1 MPFAQRTL
9 FALISSTVLATPAF
23 AAINAADDYRQVPQ
37 DTAVVIDVLFNDSTD
52 QEGLTIEANT
62 AAAHGVVTPAEG
74 GGLRYEPEAG
84 FYGADSFT
92 YTITNDAGE
101 RDTAQVTITVVA
113 EEGIVE
119 AASIAQAAPKAAN
132 NVMRSHRDAVSL
144 FLDGGSYAS
153 LNEKEVARLNGV
165 LGGAA
170 GDGDF
175 AFGGIFAS
183 VNMRSGEQDAG
194 DMNNGELQSGY
205 KDNLN
210 GATIGA
216 DVLWRENWVAGAA
229 LGFSNSSVEF
239 ANTDGDGQGDGDFDM
254 SDVSILGFAS
264 YRDDAMNVQ
273 AQLGYSALDYSFEYA
288 DSAGN
293 NRFAFV
299 KGQYTFRKGG
309 WQFIPGLSLNYQS
322 QFVEAYVEE
331 KSSANPT
338 PSSFSSQKTRSLQGG
353 LSLHVDRAINFNWGV
368 FLPRFAITAEQV
380 INSGQRGING
390 YSGGQAFELTASEID
405 KSHML
410 VDVGASLVLP
420 RGWAAFFNI
429 QSLLQQENYS
439 SNTVQLGFR
448 KEL

>member
-1 MPFAQRTL
+1 MPFAQRAL
-9 FALISSTVLATPAF
+9 FALISSTVLASQAF

-52 QEGLTIEANT
+52 QEGLAIVANT

-74 GGLRYEPEAG
+74 GGLRYQPDEG

-92 YTITNDAGE
+92 YTIENSAGE
-101 RDTAQVTITVVA
+101 RDTAQVIITVVA
-113 EEGIVE
+113 EQGVVE
-119 AASIAQAAPKAAN
+119 AASIAQAAPQAAT
-132 NVMRSHRDAVSL
+132 NVMHSHRNAVSL

-153 LNEKEVARLNGV
+153 VNDKEVARVNGA

-170 GDGDF
+170 GDSGF

-205 KDNLN
+205 KDSLN

-216 DVLWRENWVAGAA
+216 DVLWRDNWVMGAA
-229 LGFSNSSVEF
+229 LGFSNSSAEF
-239 ANTDGDGQGDGDFDM
+239 ADIDEDGKGDGDFDM
-254 SDVSILGFAS
+254 SDVSLLGFAS
-264 YRDDAMNVQ
+264 YRDDAVNVQ
-273 AQLGYSALDYSFEYA
+273 AQLGYSRLDYSFEHA

-299 KGQYTFRKGG
+299 KGQYTFNKGG

-322 QFVEAYVEE
+322 QFVEAYIEE

-338 PSSFSSQKTRSLQGG
+338 PSSFSSQKTRSLQSG
-353 LSLHVDRAINFNWGV
+353 LSLYVDRAFNFNWGV
-368 FLPRFAITAEQV
+368 LLPRFALTAEQI
-380 INSGQRGING
+380 INSDQRGING
-390 YSGGQAFELTASEID
+390 YSAGQEFELAASEID
-405 KSHML
+405 KNHML
-410 VDVGASLVLP
+410 MDVGASAVLP
-420 RGWAAFFNI
+420 QGWAVFFNV

>member
-1 MPFAQRTL
+1 ML
-9 FALISSTVLATPAF
+9 FLNRARSALATAALSVATPAF
-23 AAINAADDYRQVPQ
+23 AAINAVDDYRQVPQ
-37 DTAVVIDVLFNDSTD
+37 DTAVVIDVLYNDTTD
-52 QEGLTIEANT
+52 QEGLRIDANT
-62 AAAHGVVTPAEG
+62 AAAHGVVTVAG
-74 GGLRYEPEAG
+74 GGLRYQPDAG

-92 YTITNDAGE
+92 YTITNGADE
-101 RDTAQVTITVVA
+101 RATAQVSITVVA

-153 LNEKEVARLNGV
+153 LNEKEVARSNGV

-183 VNMRSGEQDAG
+183 VNSRSGEQDAG

-205 KDNLN
+205 KDSLS
-210 GATIGA
+210 GATVGA
-216 DVLWRENWVAGAA
+216 DVLWRDNWVAGAA
-229 LGFSNSSVEF
+229 LGFSNSAVEF
-239 ANTDGDGQGDGDFDM
+239 ADIDNDGQGDGDFDM

-264 YRDDAMNVQ
+264 YRDDAFNVQ
-273 AQLGYSALDYSFEYA
+273 AQLGYSALDYSFEHS

-299 KGQYTFRKGG
+299 KGQYMFHKGG

-322 QFVEAYVEE
+322 QFVEAYIEE
-331 KSSANPT
+331 KTSANPT
-338 PSSFSSQKTRSLQGG
+338 PSSFSSQKTRSLQTG

-368 FLPRFAITAEQV
+368 FLPRFALTAEQI

-390 YSGGQAFELTASEID
+390 YSGGQAFELAASEID

-410 VDVGASLVLP
+410 VDAGASLVLP
-420 RGWAAFFNI
+420 RGWAVFFNV
-429 QSLLQQENYS
+429 QSLLQQKDYS
-439 SNTVQLGFR
+439 SNAVQLGFR